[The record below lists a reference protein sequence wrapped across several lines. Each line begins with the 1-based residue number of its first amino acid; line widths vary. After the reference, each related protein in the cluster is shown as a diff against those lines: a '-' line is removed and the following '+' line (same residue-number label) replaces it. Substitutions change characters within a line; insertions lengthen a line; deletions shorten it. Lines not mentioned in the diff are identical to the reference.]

1 MLMCKIQFPSKLSIQ
16 TIDSSRWIQTSCPRL
31 SIDWG
36 AGFQTPIL
44 TPYEV

>member
-1 MLMCKIQFPSKLSIQ
+1 LIFINTSFYFS
-16 TIDSSRWIQTSCPRL
+16 WIQTSCPRL